1 MRRFAFVL
9 ALAVAASGIAQAQTP
24 AAPAAPAP
32 RPPALVITSTAFED
46 GGVIPD
52 KYTQKASPTAPSF
65 PLSWVNAPAGTQSF
79 VLLFHDLDVVSN
91 RSMTDSLHWLAWD
104 IPATAT
110 SLPEGVPNVATL
122 PDGTVQITHRNTM
135 GYVGPGYPGPN
146 YHHYTVQL
154 IALDTKLGLPTTATR
169 DQVMAA
175 VNGHILGKGVL
186 TGRFHR

>member
-1 MRRFAFVL
+1 MRRFAF
-9 ALAVAASGIAQAQTP
+9 AVAMLAATGGFAQAQTP
-24 AAPAAPAP
+24 AAPAAP
-32 RPPALVITSTAFED
+32 RPPALVVTSTAFED

-79 VLLFHDLDVVSN
+79 VLMVHDLDVVSN
-91 RSMTDSLHWLAWD
+91 RSMTDSLHWLAWN

-110 SLPEGVPNVATL
+110 SLPEGVPNTATL
-122 PDGTVQITHRNTM
+122 PDGTVQIAHRNTH
-135 GYVGPGYPGPN
+135 GFVGPGYPGPN

-154 IALDTKLGLPTTATR
+154 IALDSKLDLPSTATR
-169 DQVMAA
+169 EQVMAA
-175 VNGHILGKGVL
+175 VNGKILGKGVL

>member
-1 MRRFAFVL
+1 MRRFAFAAVL
-9 ALAVAASGIAQAQTP
+9 FMAASGAVQAQPP
-24 AAPAAPAP
+24 AGAPAAP
-32 RPPALVITSTAFED
+32 RPPALVVSSTAFED

-65 PLSWVNAPAGTQSF
+65 PLRWENAPAGTQSF
-79 VLLFHDLDVVSN
+79 VVLFHDLDVVSN
-91 RSMTDSLHWLAWD
+91 RSMTDSLHWLAWN

-110 SLPEGVPNVATL
+110 SLPEGVPNTPTL
-122 PDGTVQITHRNTM
+122 PDGTVQINHRNTH

-154 IALDTKLGLPTTATR
+154 IALDTKLNLPSTATR
-169 DQVMAA
+169 DQVIAA
-175 VNGHILGKGVL
+175 INGHILGKGVY